1 MPSFNIGY
9 RTSVVLCAGS
19 FALLFACAA
28 ASTGSLWSESQ
39 QKSTSP
45 AAAPSR
51 ELEFAV
57 RGDMFAGMAG
67 DTTAFDRAMKACD
80 VALAAD
86 PKNAVALVWH
96 ATGMYFRSSL
106 AFRSGDVAGGNSL
119 REQARKEMD
128 EGVALRPNSVDI
140 LIPRATVLQ
149 MQAAHTPDAQ
159 IAKRV
164 WQRST
169 DDFEKAVQLQADGF
183 DKLPVHSRGELL
195 GGLAEGY
202 AGLGDSTKARAY
214 LTRLTKEMSDTLYGQ
229 KAKTLLAAD
238 SLPRPLGVT
247 CIGCHVDYK
256 K

>member
-1 MPSFNIGY
+1 MPSFSFCH
-9 RTSVVLCAGS
+9 RTSVILCVIS
-19 FALLFACAA
+19 FALLFAATA
-28 ASTGSLWSESQ
+28 ASTHSLFRGSQ
-39 QKSTSP
+39 QKSAPP
-45 AAAPSR
+45 ATPSR
-51 ELEFAV
+51 DLEFAV

-67 DTTAFDRAMKACD
+67 DTQAFDRAMKACES
-80 VALAAD
+80 ALAAD
-86 PKNAVALVWH
+86 PKNAAALVWH

-106 AFRSGDVAGGNSL
+106 AFRSGDVASGNSL

-128 EGVALRPNSVDI
+128 EGVALRPSSVDI

-149 MQAAHTPDAQ
+149 MQAAHTPDAD

-169 DDFEKAVQLQADGF
+169 DDFEKALQLQAETF

-202 AGLGDSTKARAY
+202 AGLGDSTKARVY
-214 LTRLTKEMSDTLYGQ
+214 LTRLTKEMPDTPYAQ
-229 KAKTLLAAD
+229 KAKTLLAGE